1 MLTPAKGATRAFKT
15 GGFVGPKP
23 SVQPMVNS
31 VDKSTE
37 LRMTASYDKPNAG
50 RVKFVPIP
58 LPIPEKEQQQEPQQI
73 AMNDDTTNTKTFAGL
88 YRR

>member
-1 MLTPAKGATRAFKT
+1 
-15 GGFVGPKP
+15 
-23 SVQPMVNS
+23 
-31 VDKSTE
+31 
-37 LRMTASYDKPNAG
+37 MTASYDKPNAG